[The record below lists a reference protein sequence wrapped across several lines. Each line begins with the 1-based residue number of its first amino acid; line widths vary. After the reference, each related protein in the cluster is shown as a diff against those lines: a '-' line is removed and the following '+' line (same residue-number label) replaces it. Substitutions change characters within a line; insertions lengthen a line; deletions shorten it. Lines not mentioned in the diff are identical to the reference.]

1 MKYITAYIR
10 CEDCPSR
17 ACLHEQD
24 CPYETTKYNYSV
36 DSDEFSKENNDLYD
50 NDFDPIYDEDWC
62 YDQCEN
68 DIWTEHY

>member
-24 CPYETTKYNYSV
+24 CPYEITKYNYS
-36 DSDEFSKENNDLYD
+36 DSLDEFSKGNNDLYAD
-50 NDFDPIYDEDWC
+50 DLNTLDEDWC
-62 YDQCEN
+62 YEICEN